1 MDFSKI
7 TTDFIAFIYVV
18 FDAFIRK
25 MRSADHIARTGKKIK
40 CLSHKLIHKNCR
52 KQTFGKPKR
61 RWEDNI
67 KIDNLLKK

>member
-25 MRSADHIARTGKKIK
+25 MRSVDHIARTGKKI
-40 CLSHKLIHKNCR
+40 CLSYKLIYKKLKETHLGNLN
-52 KQTFGKPKR
+52 
-61 RWEDNI
+61 EDGRI
-67 KIDNLLKK
+67 ILKWIIY